1 MTGQNE
7 AVLRRKAVES
17 RVGLSR
23 TTIYDMTAKGAFP
36 RQIQLGPRAV
46 GWRESDINAW
56 IASRQEAAKR
66 EQTTVGR

>member
-23 TTIYDMTAKGAFP
+23 TTIYELMAKGAFP
-36 RQIQLGPRAV
+36 RPIQLSLRAV
-46 GWRESDINAW
+46 GWRCSDIDAF
-56 IASRQEAAKR
+56 IATRQESGKR
-66 EQTTVGR
+66 EQTAVGR